1 MLKNQKVTRQNILN
15 VSFDILKKEGFEHFT
30 ARRIAKKLHSSTQPL
45 YKEFDNMDHLKN
57 SLVVY
62 IQHFLEKEVFCLS
75 QSTHHMIDVC
85 SNYIQFAKDEAILFS
100 AIFMDRELETD
111 QFYDYSYNAL
121 EEAMQKDEDFSD
133 LSNKER
139 EKVLHV
145 IWSSIHGLAVLMVQ
159 GKIEY
164 EENEWNEF
172 IRHTLNSSLNIVST

>member
-1 MLKNQKVTRQNILN
+1 MKNQKVTKQNILN

-45 YKEFDNMDHLKN
+45 YKEFDSMDHLKN

-62 IQHFLEKEVFCLS
+62 IQHFLEKEVFCLNYAS
-75 QSTHHMIDVC
+75 HHVINVC
-85 SNYIQFAKDEAILFS
+85 SNYIQFAKKEAILFS
-100 AIFMDRELETD
+100 AIFMDREFETD
-111 QFYDYSYNAL
+111 QFYDYSFSVL
-121 EEAMQKDEDFSD
+121 EEAMQKEKEFSK
-133 LSNKER
+133 LSKKDR
-139 EKVLHV
+139 EKVLYV

-164 EENEWNEF
+164 KENEWKEF